1 MQTLTPAFPALSD
14 DVTDA
19 VNAFADAL
27 AETPEYAEYQQA
39 ALEFQRD
46 ASAQEAVRLFQE
58 KQRSAQLMQQL
69 GMVSQEDLTELR
81 RLRRVMSEHPR
92 VSAYL
97 HSQEMLKRLCQLAMQ
112 EINAEIEMDFAGV
125 CAPGCC

>member
-1 MQTLTPAFPALSD
+1 MQTLTPALPALSD

-92 VSAYL
+92 VSTYF
-97 HSQEMLKRLCQLAMQ
+97 HSQELLKRICQLAMQ
-112 EINAEIEMDFAGV
+112 EINAEIEMDFARG